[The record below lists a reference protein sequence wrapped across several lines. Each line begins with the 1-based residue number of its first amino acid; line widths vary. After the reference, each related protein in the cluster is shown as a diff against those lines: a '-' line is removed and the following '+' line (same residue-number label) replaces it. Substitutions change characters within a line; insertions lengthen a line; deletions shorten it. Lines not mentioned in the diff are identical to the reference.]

1 MNRFY
6 IAIAAVVVIAGGAA
20 AYLLIAKPGGDNNSS
35 KKTDTVSVAPLSSVT
50 ACDVLTEDV
59 AKAILGDDVT
69 QPDGSIGDI
78 STSDIAVTNCN
89 FTTKITSTDTS
100 SLPKASGVSVLA
112 RVAKTQAGATDNK
125 TQFNSRPDGVE
136 DVAGLGDSAFY
147 NPSFRQLNILKG
159 NNWYIVTHYIDTI
172 TNANLDSDKKLA
184 EKIQFK

>member
-1 MNRFY
+1 MNKFY

-20 AYLLIAKPGGDNNSS
+20 AYLLIAKPGANNSSS
-35 KKTDTVSVAPLSSVT
+35 KKTDTVSVAPLSTVK
-50 ACDVLTEDV
+50 ACDVLTEDI
-59 AKAILGDDVT
+59 AKDVLGAEVT

-112 RVAKTQAGATDNK
+112 RVAKTQAGANDNK
-125 TQFNSRPDGVE
+125 TQFKERPDGVE
-136 DVAGLGDSAFY
+136 DVSGFGDAAFY

-159 NNWYIVTHYIDTI
+159 NNWYIVTYYIDSV
-172 TNANLDSDKKLA
+172 TNASLDTDKKLA